1 LTLPKRPEFDG
12 RATACNGRSLNGANM
27 SDGKQASPTG
37 GAKIRVVLTDDH
49 PMMRDGLATG
59 INAQPDMEVIGE
71 ASSGLEATQ
80 VICRLI
86 PDVVVLD
93 IMMPDFSG
101 LDIISEIKRCQ
112 RSPEQ
117 PIRIVMFSMVNK
129 ENIVLRALKSGALG
143 FVTKASPGSEVI
155 NAIRQVHRG
164 SYYLSPDISDVFIK
178 MYLSDRQTHPLDN
191 RYNLLSEREQ
201 EVFHLLVEGNSNRA
215 IAELMSVSAKTV
227 EKHRANIMM
236 KLETHSFRE
245 LISYAVQIGV
255 LEAGQSEV
263 DEI

>member
-1 LTLPKRPEFDG
+1 MNDG
-12 RATACNGRSLNGANM
+12 TGAP
-27 SDGKQASPTG
+27 SG
-37 GAKIRVVLTDDH
+37 GAKIRVVLADDH
-49 PMMRDGLATG
+49 PMMRDGLATV
-59 INAQPDMEVIGE
+59 INAQSDMKVVGE
-71 ASSGLEATQ
+71 AASGLEATQ

-93 IMMPDFSG
+93 IMMPDFTG
-101 LDIISEIKRCQ
+101 LDIIGEIKRCQ

-117 PIRIVMFSMVNK
+117 PIRIVMFSMMNK
-129 ENIVLRALKSGALG
+129 ENLVLRALKSGALG
-143 FVTKASPGSEVI
+143 FVTKVSPSSEVI

-164 SYYLSPDISDVFIK
+164 SFYLSPDISDSVIMK
-178 MYLSDRQTHPLDN
+178 YLNDRQTHLADN

-227 EKHRANIMM
+227 EKHRANIMT

-255 LEAGQSEV
+255 LESGNADTE
-263 DEI
+263 EI